1 MKTTNIKGQSIYVAE
16 NTNIQKLKP
25 NRLFTP
31 RFCVILGQIT
41 TASSDSDPLTSPLT
55 VRALL
60 GPVSPLDAVKIQ
72 QEWKKSNQVQMLKRF
87 FVRNLLIIVIS

>member
-1 MKTTNIKGQSIYVAE
+1 MKTANITGQSCYVVE
-16 NTNIQKLKP
+16 KNNIEIKEVFCTEQAL
-25 NRLFTP
+25 TP
-31 RFCVILGQIT
+31 RFSFVILGQIT

-72 QEWKKSNQVQMLKRF
+72 QEWKKSNQVQMW
-87 FVRNLLIIVIS
+87 VDGNQPP